1 MNNGRTT
8 QQDAVYA
15 DPQTTQRLAEIPNE
29 AHALTRVQPTP
40 HAMPAVPMI
49 SRDQFDLLKRT
60 IARGTTDDEFE
71 LFINVANRRKL
82 DPFARQIYPVKRWN
96 SKEKREEMTIQTGID
111 AFRLIAQRSDEYE
124 GQTAVEWG
132 EIVASR
138 DVEDSRPTVVWHEVW
153 PYDGPPFCARVGA
166 LRKGFRAPL
175 YAIAR
180 WSSYVQKDREGQP
193 TKFWRA
199 MPDLMLGKVAEALA
213 LRKAFPEELGG
224 IYTDDEMAQADT
236 NSDPRPRASK
246 QTNTAGQKLTKDTV
260 VGAAIV
266 STVTLDGALA
276 MRLPF
281 RNTQDKT
288 LAEHRNA
295 TLKRGAK
302 WIADRQG
309 ERNDP
314 AFMLDIATGIDFVL
328 QARAAGLIAEP
339 AAPEQPVVTGAPVS
353 DAAET
358 VTADAP
364 VVHPTQAQPE
374 AGHVGAAHPNSR
386 EARTKEIQRLLL
398 DPRVKESVRVET
410 RARLINGLTDD
421 QLAGTLHA
429 LQKMVW
435 AAEVAG

>member
-1 MNNGRTT
+1 MNNGRT
-8 QQDAVYA
+8 QDGTVYA
-15 DPQTTQRLAEIPNE
+15 DPQTKPLGEIPNE
-29 AHALTRVQPTP
+29 AHALTRVQPPP
-40 HAMPAVPMI
+40 HAVPAIPMI

-60 IARGTTDDEFE
+60 VARGTTDDEFE
-71 LFINVANRRKL
+71 LFVNICNRRRL
-82 DPFARQIYPVKRWN
+82 DPFAKQIYAVKRWN
-96 SKEKREEMTIQTGID
+96 AKEKREDMTVQAAID
-111 AFRLIAQRSDEYE
+111 AFRLIAQRSEEYE

-132 EIVASR
+132 EIVSSR
-138 DVEDSRPTVVWHEVW
+138 DVEDPRPTVVWYEVW
-153 PYDGPPFCARVGA
+153 PYDDRPPYCARVGA

-175 YAIAR
+175 YATAR

-236 NSDPRPRASK
+236 NSDPRPKQSK
-246 QTNTAGQKLTKDTV
+246 PKDAAAEKATTDTIVGTA
-260 VGAAIV
+260 IR

-288 LAEHRNA
+288 LAEHRNS

-302 WIADRQG
+302 WIIDRQA

-314 AFMLDIATGIDFVL
+314 TFMVDIATGIDFVL
-328 QARAAGLIAEP
+328 KARQAGLIVEP
-339 AAPEQPVVTGAPVS
+339 AKPDEPQRSDTVPFVEKAIDTDVPVQTQVS
-353 DAAET
+353 DITPA
-358 VTADAP
+358 V
-364 VVHPTQAQPE
+364 
-374 AGHVGAAHPNSR
+374 GHVGPAHPNSR

-398 DPRVKESVRVET
+398 DPRIGDSARAET

-429 LQKMVW
+429 LQKMVGAGE
-435 AAEVAG
+435 AAG